1 MKRKLTKRK
10 RVTGFRNFFRTLF
23 LSVRPSFITLG
34 IKDGTVDKKFVDI
47 FSDQY
52 NRFENMVK
60 MNEVSRAEPV
70 KAIATS
76 TGATFT
82 PLGSDTAIPL
92 DDLNLN

>member
-1 MKRKLTKRK
+1 M
-10 RVTGFRNFFRTLF
+10 TGFRNFFRTLF